1 MYRAV
6 VKKYFFDSARKKGK
20 LELPLPRSVFPA
32 IATGRTGPSSVPVLL
47 TEKTPFK
54 QHILS

>member
-32 IATGRTGPSSVPVLL
+32 IATGRSEPSSAI
-47 TEKTPFK
+47 TSHRDKK
-54 QHILS
+54 QHTTLS